1 MGGVI
6 SDMFAILIE
15 SSGCFV
21 FIFGSPEVVIPK
33 ISIFAPFIIDS
44 VNDLF
49 ITFILSPTQPVRSQY
64 STSMSTITT
73 EAATTLLR
81 ESYPSLIL
89 HSILNTRSSHIR
101 QHTVAEHIVS
111 TVSTIDPLT
120 VLKGVVEH
128 LTIHFVV
135 FTVHHEDLVKCYM
148 VGVVVDRWVL
158 A

>member
-1 MGGVI
+1 MALCDQLLDKSLIAGKGSSQFATNTRKGTIDRRGSVTVLGQSEDAIGKDLFPEGVGGVI

-21 FIFGSPEVVIPK
+21 IIFGSPEVIISK

-44 VNDLF
+44 INDLF
-49 ITFILSPTQPVRSQY
+49 ITFILSPIQPVRFQY

-81 ESYPSLIL
+81 ESYPSLIF

-101 QHTVAEHIVS
+101 
-111 TVSTIDPLT
+111 
-120 VLKGVVEH
+120 
-128 LTIHFVV
+128 
-135 FTVHHEDLVKCYM
+135 
-148 VGVVVDRWVL
+148 
-158 A
+158 